1 MKKLLTIGLLTATFA
16 TAMNAQPKLAS
27 DNIDEVLKAMT
38 LEEKAKL
45 LVGGANNFFGANA
58 VVGGEA
64 DLVAGAAGTS
74 PAIPRLGIPATVL
87 TDGPAGVRINP
98 TRKGT
103 DKTYYA
109 TAFPI
114 GSCLA
119 STWNTELVSK
129 VGEAIGNETK
139 EYRCDVILGPGM
151 NLHRNPL
158 CGRNFEY
165 YSEDPLLTGKIAAA
179 YIQGVQSQGAGVSAK
194 HFAVNSQETDRT
206 AVDERVSQ
214 RAARELYLRG
224 FEIAVRESDPWTI
237 MASYNQVNGQYSM
250 GNHDLLT
257 KILREDWGYKGIV
270 MTDWIGIREGL
281 ETISE
286 VHAGNDLMEPG
297 QPAQVEEIIKGV
309 KEGKLDIA
317 DVDRNVRRMLE
328 YIVKTP
334 SFRQYPASN
343 NPDFKAHAAIT
354 RQSAAEGIV
363 LLKNNGALPFRT
375 EGNHNSQFSA
385 RACSLSSE
393 RTLNSQLI
401 KTVALFGENSYDFL
415 SGGTGSGCVHPPYV
429 VDMLQGLENAGIK
442 SSATLTDIYRK
453 YIDYARIKFQ
463 AERHPAKWFQT
474 EMMGQQK
481 YPEISLSPIAINK
494 EVQAADAAIITIGR
508 QAGEG
513 IDRDIDTEFNLIPEE
528 RALITDVCN
537 AFHAAGKPVIVII
550 NSGSVIETAS
560 WSSYPD
566 AILCAWQPGMEGGN
580 SIADLLTGKVNP
592 SGKLTMTWPI
602 AATDHASTKNFPGN
616 IDDYTFQMMVGNKM
630 PVPGHAYTNHEED
643 IYVGYRFFDTFN
655 KEVAY
660 PFGFG
665 LSYTTFAFSKPVVK
679 LSTLRS
685 ALPLGSSKNSQ
696 LSTLNSQ
703 LSTLNSQL
711 STVQVSITVKNTG
724 AVSGKEV
731 AQVYVQAPKG
741 RLEKP
746 VQELKAF
753 AKTRELQPG
762 ESQTLTMTI
771 PVRDL
776 ASFDEAGSQWI
787 TEAGTYTFR
796 IGNNSRNIAATAQLK
811 IAEYTEKTTNALAPQ
826 QPLKLLKQ

>member
-1 MKKLLTIGLLTATFA
+1 MTT
-16 TAMNAQPKLAS
+16 NAQPQLRA

-45 LVGGANNFFGANA
+45 LVGGANNFFGTGA

-87 TDGPAGVRINP
+87 TDGPAGVRIDP

-119 STWNTELVSK
+119 STWNTELVGK

-179 YIQGVQSQGAGVSAK
+179 YINGVQSQGAGVSAK

-206 AVDERVSQ
+206 SVDERLSQ

-224 FEIAVRESDPWTI
+224 FEIAVRESNPWTI
-237 MASYNQVNGQYSM
+237 MASYNKINGEFSM

-257 KILREDWGYKGIV
+257 KILRDDWGYKGIV
-270 MTDWIGIREGL
+270 MTDWIGIRQGL
-281 ETISE
+281 PTTRE

-309 KEGKLDIA
+309 KEGKLDIK

-334 SFRQYPASN
+334 SFLKYPASN

-375 EGNHNSQFSA
+375 EGN
-385 RACSLSSE
+385 LSPLTSH
-393 RTLNSQLI
+393 LSPLV

-442 SSATLTDIYRK
+442 SSPVLTDIYRK
-453 YIDYARIKFQ
+453 YIAYARVKFQ

-481 YPEISLSPIAINK
+481 YPEISISPIAIEK
-494 EVQAADAAIITIGR
+494 EVNTADAAIITIGR

-528 RALITDVCN
+528 LSLIKDVCN
-537 AFHAAGKPVIVII
+537 AFHQAGKPVVVII

-580 SIADLLTGKVNP
+580 SVADLLTGKVNP
-592 SGKLTMTWPI
+592 SGKLTMTWPL
-602 AATDHASTKNFPGN
+602 AATDHPSTKGYPGTM
-616 IDDYTFQMMVGNKM
+616 DFYTYEVTRGYVGQ
-630 PVPGHAYTNHEED
+630 VQGYDYTNHEED
-643 IYVGYRFFDTFN
+643 IYVGYRFFDTFQRN
-655 KEVAY
+655 VAY

-665 LSYTTFAFSKPVVK
+665 LSYTTFEFSKPVVK
-679 LSTLRS
+679 
-685 ALPLGSSKNSQ
+685 AKGKDA
-696 LSTLNSQ
+696 
-703 LSTLNSQL
+703 
-711 STVQVSITVKNTG
+711 VEVSITVKNTG
-724 AVSGKEV
+724 SVAGKEV

-746 VQELKAF
+746 AQELKAF

-762 ESQTLTMTI
+762 ESQTLTMSI

-776 ASFDEAGSQWI
+776 ASFDEANSQWL

-796 IGNNSRNIAATAQLK
+796 IGASSRDIRATLSLALK
-811 IAEYTEKTTNALAPQ
+811 EYTEKTSNALAPQ
-826 QPLKLLKQ
+826 QKLTLLNQ

>member
-1 MKKLLTIGLLTATFA
+1 MKRLLTTCLLATTFA
-16 TAMNAQPKLAS
+16 MTTNAQVQLRA
-27 DNIDEVLKAMT
+27 DNIDEVIKAMT

-45 LVGGANNFFGANA
+45 LVGGANNFFSANA

-87 TDGPAGVRINP
+87 TDGPAGVRIDP

-119 STWNTELVSK
+119 STWNTELVNK
-129 VGEAIGNETK
+129 VGQAIGNETK

-194 HFAVNSQETDRT
+194 HFAINSQETDRT

-224 FEIAVRESDPWTI
+224 FEIAVRESNPWTV
-237 MASYNQVNGQYSM
+237 MSSYNQINGQYSM
-250 GNHDLLT
+250 GNRDLLT
-257 KILREDWGYKGIV
+257 KILREDWGFKGIV
-270 MTDWIGIREGL
+270 MTDWIGSREGL
-281 ETISE
+281 PTITE
-286 VHAGNDLMEPG
+286 VQAGNDLMEPG
-297 QPAQVEEIIKGV
+297 QPAQVNEIIEGV
-309 KEGKLDIA
+309 KSGKLDIA

-334 SFRQYPASN
+334 SFKKYPASN
-343 NPDFKAHAAIT
+343 NPDFVAHAAIT
-354 RQSAAEGIV
+354 RQSANEGIV
-363 LLKNNGALPFRT
+363 LLKNNGTLPWKN
-375 EGNHNSQFSA
+375 GN
-385 RACSLSSE
+385 
-393 RTLNSQLI
+393 I

-429 VDMLQGLENAGIK
+429 VDMLEGLKNAGIK
-442 SSATLTDIYRK
+442 SSETLTDIYRK
-453 YIDYARIKFQ
+453 YIEFAKVKFQ
-463 AERHPAKWFQT
+463 AERHPAKWYQNEYF
-474 EMMGQQK
+474 GQQK
-481 YPEISLSPIAINK
+481 YPEIGLDPICVNK
-494 EVQAADAAIITIGR
+494 EVNGADAAIITIGR

-513 IDRDIDTEFNLIPEE
+513 VDRDINTEFNLNAEE

-560 WSSYPD
+560 WSGYPD

-602 AATDHASTKNFPGN
+602 AATDHASTKNFPGQ
-616 IDDYTFQMMVGNKM
+616 IDDYSLQMMIGNKT
-630 PVPGHAYTNHEED
+630 PIPGHAYTNHEED
-643 IYVGYRFFDTFN
+643 IYVGYRYFDTFGRD
-655 KEVAY
+655 VAY

-679 LSTLRS
+679 
-685 ALPLGSSKNSQ
+685 AKGKDA
-696 LSTLNSQ
+696 
-703 LSTLNSQL
+703 
-711 STVQVSITVKNTG
+711 VEVSITVKNTG
-724 AVSGKEV
+724 SVSGKEV
-731 AQVYVQAPKG
+731 AQVYVKAPKG
-741 RLEKP
+741 NLEKP
-746 VQELKAF
+746 AQELKAF
-753 AKTRELQPG
+753 AKSRELKPG
-762 ESQTLTMTI
+762 ESEVLTMTI
-771 PVRDL
+771 PVRML
-776 ASFDEAGSQWI
+776 ASFDEANSQWL
-787 TEAGTYTFR
+787 TEAGTYTFC
-796 IGNNSRNIAATAQLK
+796 IGNSSRNIAATATLK
-811 IAEYTEKTTNALAPQ
+811 LGEYTEKTTNALAPQ
-826 QPLKLLKQ
+826 HKLNLLKQ

>member
-1 MKKLLTIGLLTATFA
+1 MTT
-16 TAMNAQPKLAS
+16 NAQPQLRA

-45 LVGGANNFFGANA
+45 LVGGANTFFGDQAA
-58 VVGGEA
+58 VGGEA

-87 TDGPAGVRINP
+87 TDGPAGVRIDH

-103 DKTYYA
+103 DKTFYA

-119 STWNTELVSK
+119 STWNTELVNQ
-129 VGEAIGNETK
+129 VGQAIGNETK

-165 YSEDPLLTGKIAAA
+165 YSEDPLLTGRIAAA
-179 YIQGVQSQGAGVSAK
+179 YINGVQSQGAGVSAK
-194 HFAVNSQETDRT
+194 HFAVNSQETERT
-206 AVDERVSQ
+206 AVDERLSQ

-224 FEIAVRESDPWTI
+224 FEIAVRESNPWTI
-237 MASYNQVNGQYSM
+237 MASYNKINGEFSM

-257 KILREDWGYKGIV
+257 KILRDDWGFKGIV

-281 ETISE
+281 PTTRE
-286 VHAGNDLMEPG
+286 VQAGNDLMEPG
-297 QPAQVEEIIKGV
+297 QPAQTKEIVEGV
-309 KEGKLDIA
+309 KSGKLDIK

-334 SFRQYPASN
+334 SFHKYPATNS
-343 NPDFKAHAAIT
+343 PDFKAHAAIT

-363 LLKNNGALPFRT
+363 LLKNNGTLPWK
-375 EGNHNSQFSA
+375 GG
-385 RACSLSSE
+385 
-393 RTLNSQLI
+393 I

-442 SSATLTDIYRK
+442 SSPVLTDIYRK
-453 YIDYARIKFQ
+453 YIEFAKVKFQ
-463 AERHPAKWFQT
+463 AERHPAKWYQREYF
-474 EMMGQQK
+474 GQQK
-481 YPEISLSPIAINK
+481 YPEISISPIAINN
-494 EVQAADAAIITIGR
+494 EVSTADAAIITIGR

-513 IDRDIDTEFNLIPEE
+513 VDRDIDTEFNLIPEE

-537 AFHAAGKPVIVII
+537 AFHQAGKPVIVII

-560 WSSYPD
+560 WSQYPD

-602 AATDHASTKNFPGN
+602 AATDHASSKNFPGQ
-616 IDDYTFQMMVGNKM
+616 IDYYSFKDMVANRR
-630 PVPGHAYTNHEED
+630 PIAGHTYTNHEED
-643 IYVGYRFFDTFN
+643 IYVGYRYFDTFQ
-655 KEVAY
+655 KDVAY

-665 LSYTTFAFSKPVVK
+665 LSYTTFEMTKPVVK
-679 LSTLRS
+679 
-685 ALPLGSSKNSQ
+685 AKGKDA
-696 LSTLNSQ
+696 
-703 LSTLNSQL
+703 
-711 STVQVSITVKNTG
+711 VEVSITVKNTG
-724 AVSGKEV
+724 SVAGKEV

-746 VQELKAF
+746 VQELKGF
-753 AKTRELQPG
+753 AKTRSLQPG
-762 ESQTLTMTI
+762 ESQTLTIVI

-776 ASFDEAGSQWI
+776 ASFDEAGSQWL

-796 IGNNSRNIAATAQLK
+796 IGASSRDIQATASLK
-811 IAEYTEKTTNALAPQ
+811 LNEYTEKTSNALAPQ
-826 QPLKLLKQ
+826 QKLRLLTQ

>member
-1 MKKLLTIGLLTATFA
+1 MMT
-16 TAMNAQPKLAS
+16 MNAQPKLTAS
-27 DNIDEVLKAMT
+27 NIDEVLKAMT

-45 LVGGANNFFGANA
+45 LVGGANNFFGDQA

-64 DLVAGAAGTS
+64 TLVAGAAGTS

-87 TDGPAGVRINP
+87 TDGPAGVRIDP
-98 TRKGT
+98 TREGT

-119 STWNTELVSK
+119 STWNTELVSC

-206 AVDERVSQ
+206 SVDERVSQ

-237 MASYNQVNGQYSM
+237 MASYNKINNEFSM

-257 KILREDWGYKGIV
+257 KILRDDWGFKGIV
-270 MTDWIGIREGL
+270 MTDWIGIRQGL
-281 ETISE
+281 PTITE
-286 VHAGNDLMEPG
+286 VQAGNDLMEPG
-297 QPAQVEEIIKGV
+297 QPAQVKEIIEGV
-309 KEGKLDIA
+309 KSGKLDIA

-328 YIVKTP
+328 YIIKTP
-334 SFRQYPASN
+334 SFLNYPASN
-343 NPDFKAHAAIT
+343 APDFKAHAAIT
-354 RQSAAEGIV
+354 RQSACEGIV
-363 LLKNNGALPFRT
+363 LLKNNGALPWKS
-375 EGNHNSQFSA
+375 GA
-385 RACSLSSE
+385 
-393 RTLNSQLI
+393 I
-401 KTVALFGENSYDFL
+401 KTVALFGEKSYDFL

-429 VDMLQGLENAGIK
+429 VNMLQGLQNAGIQ
-442 SSATLTDIYRK
+442 SSPVLTDIYRK
-453 YIDYARIKFQ
+453 YIEFAKVKFQ
-463 AERHPAKWFQT
+463 AERHPAKWYQR
-474 EMMGQQK
+474 EMFGQQK
-481 YPEISLSPIAINK
+481 YPEIGLSPIAINN
-494 EVQAADAAIITIGR
+494 EVKTADAAIITIGR

-513 IDRDIDTEFNLIPEE
+513 VDRDIDTEFNLIPEE

-537 AFHAAGKPVIVII
+537 VFHQAGKPVIVII

-560 WSSYPD
+560 WSLYPD

-602 AATDHASTKNFPGN
+602 AATDHASTQNFPGQL
-616 IDDYTFQMMVGNKM
+616 DYYSFKDMVAAKR
-630 PVPGHAYTNHEED
+630 PIPGHTYTNHDED
-643 IYVGYRFFDTFN
+643 IYVGYRYFDTFQKN
-655 KEVAY
+655 VAY

-665 LSYTTFAFSKPVVK
+665 LSYTTFDFSKPTVK
-679 LSTLRS
+679 IN
-685 ALPLGSSKNSQ
+685 GSQ
-696 LSTLNSQ
+696 V
-703 LSTLNSQL
+703 
-711 STVQVSITVKNTG
+711 TVSVTVKNTG
-724 AVSGKEV
+724 SVSGKEV
-731 AQVYVQAPKG
+731 AQVYVSAPQG
-741 RLEKP
+741 LLEKP
-746 VQELKAF
+746 VHELKAF
-753 AKTRELQPG
+753 AKTRELKPG
-762 ESQTLTMTI
+762 EQQVLTMQI
-771 PVRDL
+771 PVRML
-776 ASFDEAGSQWI
+776 ASFDEAGSQWL
-787 TEAGTYTFR
+787 TEAGDYTFS
-796 IGNNSRNIAATAQLK
+796 IGASSRDIRCTAKAKVSQ
-811 IAEYTEKTTNALAPQ
+811 YTEKVSNALAPKTK
-826 QPLKLLKQ
+826 LNLLKQ

>member
-1 MKKLLTIGLLTATFA
+1 MKTRRLFILGMIASLTAT
-16 TAMNAQPKLAS
+16 TMTAQPKLKA

-38 LEEKAKL
+38 LEEKARL
-45 LVGGANNFFGANA
+45 LVGGANNFFGTGA

-87 TDGPAGVRINP
+87 TDGPAGVRIDP

-103 DKTYYA
+103 SQTFYA

-119 STWNTELVSK
+119 STWNTELVAK

-165 YSEDPLLTGKIAAA
+165 YSEDPLVTGKIAAA
-179 YIQGVQSQGAGVSAK
+179 YINGVQSQGAGVSAK

-206 AVDERVSQ
+206 SVDERVSQ

-224 FEIAVRESDPWTI
+224 FEIAVRESNPWTI
-237 MASYNQVNGQYSM
+237 MASYNKVNGTFSM

-257 KILREDWGYKGIV
+257 SILRDDWGYKGIV

-281 ETISE
+281 TTISE

-334 SFRQYPASN
+334 SFHQYPASN
-343 NPDFKAHAAIT
+343 KPDFKAHAAIT

-363 LLKNNGALPFRT
+363 MLKNNGALPWKN
-375 EGNHNSQFSA
+375 GA
-385 RACSLSSE
+385 V
-393 RTLNSQLI
+393 

-429 VDMLQGLENAGIK
+429 VDMLEGLKNAGI
-442 SSATLTDIYRK
+442 SSSETLTDIYRK
-453 YIDYARIKFQ
+453 YIAYARVKFQ

-481 YPEISLSPIAINK
+481 YPEIGLSPIAVNK
-494 EVQAADAAIITIGR
+494 EVAAADAAIITIGR

-513 IDRDIDTEFNLIPEE
+513 IDRDIATEFNLIPEE
-528 RALITDVCN
+528 QALIKDVCN

-560 WSSYPD
+560 WSGYPD

-580 SIADLLTGKVNP
+580 SIADLLTGKVSP

-602 AATDHASTKNFPGN
+602 AATDHPSTKNFPGN
-616 IDDYTFQMMVGNKM
+616 LDFYTYETMKANGME
-630 PVPGHAYTNHEED
+630 VPGHDYTNHEED
-643 IYVGYRFFDTFN
+643 IYVGYRYFDSFN
-655 KEVAY
+655 KNVAY
-660 PFGFG
+660 PFGYG
-665 LSYTTFAFSKPVVK
+665 LSYTTFEYSKPAVK
-679 LSTLRS
+679 VN
-685 ALPLGSSKNSQ
+685 GDNI
-696 LSTLNSQ
+696 
-703 LSTLNSQL
+703 
-711 STVQVSITVKNTG
+711 TVQVTIKNNG
-724 AVSGKEV
+724 KVAGKEI
-731 AQVYVQAPKG
+731 AQVYVAAPKG
-741 RLEKP
+741 TIEKP
-746 VQELKAF
+746 QHELKGF
-753 AKTRELQPG
+753 AKTRELKPG
-762 ESQTLTMTI
+762 ESQTLSIQMEK
-771 PVRDL
+771 RDL
-776 ASFDEAGSQWI
+776 ASFDEANSRWLA
-787 TEAGTYTFR
+787 EAGAYTFE
-796 IGNNSRNIAATAQLK
+796 IGASSRDIRGTAVTNLT
-811 IAEYTEKTTNALAPQ
+811 EYTEQVSNVLAP
-826 QPLKLLKQ
+826 KQELNLMKRQ

>member
-1 MKKLLTIGLLTATFA
+1 MIS
-16 TAMNAQPKLAS
+16 NAQPQLRA

-45 LVGGANNFFGANA
+45 LVGGANNFFGDQA

-87 TDGPAGVRINP
+87 TDGPAGVRIDP

-119 STWNTELVSK
+119 STWNTELVRQ

-194 HFAVNSQETDRT
+194 HFAVNSQETERT
-206 AVDERVSQ
+206 SVDERLSQ

-224 FEIAVRESDPWTI
+224 FEIAVRESNPWTI

-257 KILREDWGYKGIV
+257 KILRDDWGYKGIV

-281 ETISE
+281 TTISE

-309 KEGKLDIA
+309 KEGKLDVK

-334 SFRQYPASN
+334 SFLKYPASN

-354 RQSAAEGIV
+354 RQSACEGIV
-363 LLKNNGALPFRT
+363 LLKNNGTLPWNQPSPNT
-375 EGNHNSQFSA
+375 QNPSPQIS
-385 RACSLSSE
+385 
-393 RTLNSQLI
+393 
-401 KTVALFGENSYDFL
+401 TVALFGEKSYDFL

-442 SSATLTDIYRK
+442 SSPVLTDIYRK
-453 YIDYARIKFQ
+453 YIAYARVKFQ

-481 YPEISLSPIAINK
+481 YPEISISPIAIEK
-494 EVQAADAAIITIGR
+494 EVGTADAAIITIGR

-513 IDRDIDTEFNLIPEE
+513 IDRDIATEFNLIPEE
-528 RALITDVCN
+528 LSLIKDVCN
-537 AFHAAGKPVIVII
+537 AFHQAGKPVVVII

-580 SIADLLTGKVNP
+580 SVADLLTGKVNP
-592 SGKLTMTWPI
+592 SGKLT
-602 AATDHASTKNFPGN
+602 
-616 IDDYTFQMMVGNKM
+616 
-630 PVPGHAYTNHEED
+630 
-643 IYVGYRFFDTFN
+643 R
-655 KEVAY
+655 
-660 PFGFG
+660 
-665 LSYTTFAFSKPVVK
+665 
-679 LSTLRS
+679 
-685 ALPLGSSKNSQ
+685 
-696 LSTLNSQ
+696 
-703 LSTLNSQL
+703 
-711 STVQVSITVKNTG
+711 
-724 AVSGKEV
+724 
-731 AQVYVQAPKG
+731 
-741 RLEKP
+741 
-746 VQELKAF
+746 
-753 AKTRELQPG
+753 
-762 ESQTLTMTI
+762 
-771 PVRDL
+771 
-776 ASFDEAGSQWI
+776 
-787 TEAGTYTFR
+787 
-796 IGNNSRNIAATAQLK
+796 
-811 IAEYTEKTTNALAPQ
+811 
-826 QPLKLLKQ
+826 

>member
-1 MKKLLTIGLLTATFA
+1 MKRTMFTGVLLLLMASTMSAQTKLRA
-16 TAMNAQPKLAS
+16 

-38 LEEKAKL
+38 IEEKAKL
-45 LVGGANNFFGANA
+45 MVGGANNFFGAGA

-64 DLVAGAAGTS
+64 DLVAGAAGTT
-74 PAIPRLGIPATVL
+74 PRIERLGIPATVL
-87 TDGPAGVRINP
+87 TDGPAGVRIDP
-98 TRKGT
+98 TREGT
-103 DKTYYA
+103 TQTYYA

-165 YSEDPLLTGKIAAA
+165 YSEDPLVTGKIAAA
-179 YIQGVQSQGAGVSAK
+179 YIKGVQSQGAGVSAK

-237 MASYNQVNGQYSM
+237 MASYNKVNGEFSM

-270 MTDWIGIREGL
+270 MTDWIGIRNGL
-281 ETISE
+281 PTINE

-297 QPAQVEEIIKGV
+297 QPAQVQEIIEGV
-309 KEGKLDIA
+309 KSGKLSME

-334 SFRQYPASN
+334 SFNNYPYTN
-343 NPDFKAHAAIT
+343 KPDFEAHAAIT

-363 LLKNNGALPFRT
+363 LLKNNGALPWK
-375 EGNHNSQFSA
+375 GGK
-385 RACSLSSE
+385 
-393 RTLNSQLI
+393 I

-429 VDMLQGLENAGIK
+429 VDMLTGLKNAGIN

-453 YIDYARIKFQ
+453 YIDYARVKFQ

-481 YPEISLSPIAINK
+481 YPEIGISPIAIDK
-494 EVQAADAAIITIGR
+494 EVAGADAAIITIGR

-513 IDRDIDTEFNLIPEE
+513 IDRDIATEFNLVPEE
-528 RALITDVCN
+528 QALIKDVCN
-537 AFHAAGKPVIVII
+537 AFHQAGKPVVVII

-560 WSSYPD
+560 WSGYPD

-580 SIADLLTGKVNP
+580 SVADLLTGKVNP
-592 SGKLTMTWPI
+592 SGKLTMTWPL
-602 AATDHASTKNFPGN
+602 AATDHPSTKGYPGTM
-616 IDDYTFQMMVGNKM
+616 DFYTYEVTRGYVGQ
-630 PVPGHAYTNHEED
+630 VAGYDYTNHDED

-655 KEVAY
+655 REVAY

-665 LSYTTFAFSKPVVK
+665 LSYTTFEFSKPVVK
-679 LSTLRS
+679 
-685 ALPLGSSKNSQ
+685 AKGKDA
-696 LSTLNSQ
+696 
-703 LSTLNSQL
+703 
-711 STVQVSITVKNTG
+711 VEVSITIKNTG
-724 AVSGKEV
+724 TVSGKEV
-731 AQVYVQAPKG
+731 AQIYVQAPKG
-741 RLEKP
+741 KLEKP
-746 VQELKAF
+746 AQELKAF

-771 PVRDL
+771 PIRDL
-776 ASFDEAGSQWI
+776 ASFDEADSQWL
-787 TEAGTYTFR
+787 TEAGNYTFR
-796 IGNNSRNIAATAQLK
+796 IGNSSRNLPLSASLTLK
-811 IAEYTEKTTNALAPQ
+811 EYTEKVNNALAPQ
-826 QPLKLLKQ
+826 QKLNLLKH